1 MQHTL
6 AMKLLDHTNL
16 ALAEGNQT
24 GALLH
29 GDDHESSRLSLET
42 CASICGL
49 VAGEGENHLKTKTWT
64 GILSGCNIDDFILG
78 KFRQVYPD
86 VVTLTTA
93 GHDEHPY
100 FGHDND
106 GLFLRRRGTFPR
118 NPDSPPQPTM
128 PQRPIAHSASVPPE
142 GTYVDRSDWSAPPMD
157 PREPNW

>member
-1 MQHTL
+1 MNISWN
-6 AMKLLDHTNL
+6 HTNL

-64 GILSGCNIDDFILG
+64 GILAGCNIDDFILG

-100 FGHDND
+100 FGHDKD

-128 PQRPIAHSASVPPE
+128 PQRPSAKSASIPP
-142 GTYVDRSDWSAPPMD
+142 VDHDGAYASGSDWSAPPMD
-157 PREPNW
+157 PHEPNW